1 MHGGHRTNEVILNL
15 APEYPALLFRQSPAA
30 APLVLLCASAIEIDQ
45 WVGIPQKTR
54 IADGETLGFQRDDN
68 PERIDQIAQFYGE
81 AQNVIHNPL
90 LCAIRQK
97 VGVDVI
103 FTPNADAQTDITG
116 NAVTG
121 TLKISVQDR
130 SSSSL
135 LDLIREVRQAI
146 EARVSGLADRPLP
159 EILVAKLRTQYENL
173 HHDLRNSDKDEDDSS
188 AGDDRTSDNQQ
199 GIEEALF
206 DESHVT
212 DFWDALK
219 AREEL
224 LIRLGSQ
231 FTGDDFLG
239 FNRSAMEAYLKPLIL
254 VDGQHRLLG
263 ALQAARDAVDQD
275 PQVTERIGRLIA
287 QGTPENEIKHQLLME
302 RARHLPIS
310 LLMDHHPGEH
320 VFQFVVVN
328 QKATP
333 VRPALLA
340 TIISTSLSES
350 ELEPISDRL
359 ENAGVPLKSS
369 RAISFF
375 ARHPSSP
382 FAGRVARGLSDEG
395 TDLLPWTVLG
405 QLVAMFRD
413 LNGARFYHDYSKMD
427 YADNWKRR
435 QLERSKLVD
444 AAQGSAAAYEAW
456 RDPDGPWK
464 SVFIAFWSAVRDT
477 LGNPSNPDAGNFWG
491 RPRTSNLFNKPS
503 LATLATDFFAYL
515 VETRQTIDAANIVPA
530 LVDDWLVDV
539 DKNYFARDWKLTGVK
554 KDATGTRKQWS
565 KIWFSYRR
573 DPKMLPRVA
582 MYSTL
587 YKEN

>member
-1 MHGGHRTNEVILNL
+1 MNL

-239 FNRSAMEAYLKPLIL
+239 FNRTAMEAYLKPLIL

>member
-1 MHGGHRTNEVILNL
+1 MIQ
-15 APEYPALLFRQSPAA
+15 APEYPALLFRQNPDAP
-30 APLVLLCASAIEIDQ
+30 PLVLLSASAIELDQ

-54 IADGETLGFQRDDN
+54 ITDGETLGFQRDDN
-68 PERIDQIAQFYGE
+68 PERVEQIAKFYGE
-81 AQNVIHNPL
+81 ARNVIHNPL
-90 LCAIRQK
+90 LCAIRQR
-97 VGVDVI
+97 VGVDVT
-103 FTPNADAQTDITG
+103 FTPKADAQTDANSSAT
-116 NAVTG
+116 TG
-121 TLKISVQDR
+121 TLKINVKDR

-135 LDLIREVRQAI
+135 LELIREVRQSI
-146 EARVSGLADRPLP
+146 EARVDGLAARPLP
-159 EILVAKLRTQYENL
+159 EMLIAKLLTQVEI
-173 HHDLRNSDKDEDDSS
+173 LRQDPQDKVMDDSDS
-188 AGDDRTSDNQQ
+188 GEDIISENQQ
-199 GIEEALF
+199 AVEEALF
-206 DESHVT
+206 EESHVT
-212 DFWDALK
+212 DFWDALR

-224 LIRLGSQ
+224 LGRLGSQ

-239 FNRSAMEAYLKPLIL
+239 FTRSAMEAYLKPVVL

-263 ALQAARDAVDQD
+263 ALKAARDAVDKD
-275 PQVTERIGRLIA
+275 PEVIERIGNLVA

-302 RARHLPIS
+302 RARSLPIS
-310 LLMDHHPGEH
+310 LLLDHHPGEH

-395 TDLLPWTVLG
+395 SDLLPWTVLG

-413 LNGARFYHDYSKMD
+413 LSGARFYHDSKMD

-444 AAQGSAAAYEAW
+444 TTQGAAAAYEAW
-456 RDPDGPWK
+456 RDPDGPWR

-477 LGNPSNPDAGNFWG
+477 LGSASNPDAGNFWG
-491 RPRTSNLFNKPS
+491 KPRTSNLFNKPS

-515 VETRQTIDAANIVPA
+515 VETRQTIDAADSIPA

-539 DKNYFARDWKLTGVK
+539 DKNYFARDWKLTSVK

-565 KIWFSYRR
+565 KIWFGYRR
-573 DPKMLPRVA
+573 DPKTLPRVA
-582 MYSTL
+582 LYSTL
-587 YKEN
+587 YKDN

>member
-1 MHGGHRTNEVILNL
+1 MNHTRQ
-15 APEYPALLFRQSPAA
+15 YPALLFRQSPEAP
-30 APLVLLCASAIEIDQ
+30 PLVLLSASAIELNE
-45 WVGIPQKTR
+45 WVGIPQKTS
-54 IADGETLGFQRDDN
+54 ITDGETLGFQRDDN
-68 PERIDQIAQFYGE
+68 PERVDQIAKFYGE
-81 AQNVIHNPL
+81 SRNVIHNPL
-90 LCAIRQK
+90 LCAIRQAQ
-97 VGVDVI
+97 GVDVT
-103 FTPNADAQTDITG
+103 FTPAVAGPIDSQSDALTG
-116 NAVTG
+116 VLTINV
-121 TLKISVQDR
+121 KDW

-146 EARVSGLADRPLP
+146 EARVAGLAGRSTPDAL
-159 EILVAKLRTQYENL
+159 IAKLRAQIEDFPLAT
-173 HHDLRNSDKDEDDSS
+173 DEPDADSGEYS
-188 AGDDRTSDNQQ
+188 LPEAEQAA
-199 GIEEALF
+199 EEALF
-206 DESHVT
+206 EESHVA

-224 LIRLGSQ
+224 LIRLGRQ
-231 FTGDDFLG
+231 FSGSDFLG
-239 FNRSAMEAYLKPLIL
+239 FSRSAMEAYLKPVVL

-263 ALQAARDAVDQD
+263 ALKAAQDAMGADADV
-275 PQVTERIGRLIA
+275 IGRITDLVA
-287 QGTPENEIKHQLLME
+287 QGTPREEVNHQLLTE

-310 LLMDHHPGEH
+310 LLLDHHPGEH

-375 ARHPSSP
+375 ARHASSP

-395 TDLLPWTVLG
+395 SDLLPWTVLG

-413 LNGARFYHDYSKMD
+413 LSGARFYHDSKMD

-435 QLERSKLVD
+435 QLERSKLIE
-444 AAQGSAAAYEAW
+444 AAQGVSTPYEAW

-464 SVFIAFWSAVRDT
+464 DVFIAFWSAVRDT
-477 LGNPSNPDAGNFWG
+477 LGNQSNPDSGNYWG
-491 RPRTSNLFNKPS
+491 KPRTSNLFNKPS
-503 LATLATDFFAYL
+503 LTTLATDFFAYL
-515 VETRQTIDAANIVPA
+515 VETRQTIDSPDVVQA
-530 LVDDWLVDV
+530 LVEDWLVDV
-539 DKNYFARDWKLTGVK
+539 DKNYFARDWKLASVK

-565 KIWFSYRR
+565 KVWYVYRH

-582 MYSTL
+582 TYSTL
-587 YKEN
+587 YKDS